1 VGATSL
7 TIYEHYGGFSTV
19 RRIVSDFYDRV
30 LDSPLIGGRFEDVD
44 VRRLIEHQTR
54 FISFVMGGPAS
65 FSDEHLQHV
74 HARLHIKGPEFE
86 EMVALLRETLEDHD
100 LADQDVEAVERQ
112 IRRRQALIVNES

>member
-1 VGATSL
+1 MGATSL
-7 TIYEHYGGFSTV
+7 SIYEHYGGFATV

-30 LDSPLIGGRFEDVD
+30 LDSPVIGGRFEEVD

-65 FSDEHLQHV
+65 FSDEHLGRV
-74 HARLHIKGPEFE
+74 HGHLHITLVEFE

-100 LADQDVEAVERQ
+100 LREEDVEAVERQ
-112 IRRRQALIVNES
+112 IRRRQPVIVNGA